1 MDTDKKILTMD
12 RLSVGQRAVITSV
25 RGKGALRRRLLD
37 LGLTPY
43 TPVMIRKMAP
53 LGDPVEIFLR
63 GYSLTLRKEEASAI
77 EVDIFECSNCSNCY
91 FGMKSR
97 CPGTQIAGMM
107 EEQYKCGQIACRY
120 KDTCEYVNGK
130 TGEEEYDPKR

>member
-1 MDTDKKILTMD
+1 MGTTENKFTLD

-25 RGKGALRRRLLD
+25 TGKGALRRRLLD

-63 GYSLTLRKEEASAI
+63 GYSLTLRKEEAAAI
-77 EVDIFECSNCSNCY
+77 EVDIFECSNCNNCY

-97 CPGTQIAGMM
+97 CPGTRIAGLM
-107 EEQYKCGQIACRY
+107 EEQFKCGQQECRY
-120 KDTCEYVNGK
+120 KDNCEYGNSK
-130 TGEEEYDPKR
+130 AGEEHHDEKR